1 MLKIVNNSVMR
12 FAMCDAVAF
21 EPFRRLVEGPLKAEH
36 LAPLEIFVR
45 TVVLHDQMR
54 MVPDDKWYLPQEP
67 DTEGIYDLPNNTWY
81 TVEMSPPDVSR
92 FGLFEDYPSCGVS
105 HVAPISGHL
114 TDDYK
119 KLTILTLGARFSGMW
134 DASSHLYSDPVLAR
148 LTTDAEKYPAAL
160 FDQLDASWQRY
171 ARDLNE
177 EGIDLRVP
185 PMLGIV
191 LTRCA
196 RREAIPAVLVD
207 LRNEW
212 QSAREKV
219 WGLLDSLR
227 NAQTLDDAMD
237 IHRNLSEASKLFAPE
252 PTDHDSRPVRVLWE
266 IIAAATAGAG
276 ISALSGGKLVVG
288 AITGAM
294 AHVPRSV
301 PALLHEFGPAVFGHG
316 AFDLARRVRR
326 EASKIELAALPR
338 LLSDVEKKGLGFR

>member
-1 MLKIVNNSVMR
+1 
-12 FAMCDAVAF
+12 MCDAAAF
-21 EPFRRLVEGPLKAEH
+21 EPFRRLVEGPLGAEH

-45 TVVLHDQMR
+45 TVVLHDEMR
-54 MVPDDKWYLPQEP
+54 MMPNDKWYLPQEP
-67 DTEGIYDLPNNTWY
+67 DAEEIYDLPNDKWY
-81 TVEMSPPDVSR
+81 TVEMGPPDVSR
-92 FGLFEDYPSCGVS
+92 FGLFEGYPSFGVT
-105 HVAPISGHL
+105 HVAPRSGHL
-114 TDDYK
+114 TEEFK
-119 KLTILTLGARFSGMW
+119 KQFIFALGAQSNGLW
-134 DASSHLYSDPVLAR
+134 NASSHLFSDPVFASI
-148 LTTDAEKYPAAL
+148 TSHAEKYPAAL

-177 EGIDLRVP
+177 DGIDLRIP
-185 PMLGIV
+185 PVLGIV

-196 RREAIPAVLVD
+196 KREAIPAVLVD

-212 QSAREKV
+212 QGAREKV

-227 NAQTLDDAMD
+227 NAQTLDDAME

-276 ISALSGGKLVVG
+276 IAALSGGKLVVG

-326 EASKIELAALPR
+326 AASEIELAALPR
-338 LLSDVEKKGLGFR
+338 LLSDAERRRLGFR